1 MKINVIFTIV
11 TKSYIPLA
19 NILGDSILKNQPETN
34 FKVFV
39 VDEQEIDKISALSK
53 FDLISLEVLEITDF
67 ESVAFK
73 YNLTEFCT
81 AIKPKCFEYLF
92 AQNYTNIIYLD
103 PDVYVFS
110 DFDSIYNNLKN
121 YSICLTPHVLYPEM
135 DYSGFWP
142 QGAFLASGIYNLGF
156 IALRASENTNKF
168 LNWWSKNLQDSC
180 YNDRSDGL
188 FTDQKW
194 IDFCPVF
201 FPDMIILRE
210 LGLNVALWNIHE
222 RMISLIDG
230 KYYINK
236 RLEKDNVINNQLN
249 FIHFSNFNFSK
260 AESLE
265 KFIPFTLERCT
276 DFIPLVDFYR
286 TKLIE
291 YDFVSSNKRYKYKF
305 NYFQNGISVNKF
317 HRRLYRKLLENDFK
331 FDNPFSIE
339 KNSFYE
345 LLKKNRLIYKTELN
359 IDYFDSNDDKSFSEK
374 FGVIKFLSRLFIKF
388 FGLKRYTFL
397 CRFGLWF
404 FKYENQIF
412 LIHEFGN
419 KIELKKTIL
428 YINTK
433 DK

>member
-1 MKINVIFTIV
+1 M
-11 TKSYIPLA
+11 
-19 NILGDSILKNQPETN
+19 
-34 FKVFV
+34 
-39 VDEQEIDKISALSK
+39 
-53 FDLISLEVLEITDF
+53 
-67 ESVAFK
+67 
-73 YNLTEFCT
+73 
-81 AIKPKCFEYLF
+81 
-92 AQNYTNIIYLD
+92 
-103 PDVYVFS
+103 
-110 DFDSIYNNLKN
+110 
-121 YSICLTPHVLYPEM
+121 
-135 DYSGFWP
+135 
-142 QGAFLASGIYNLGF
+142 
-156 IALRASENTNKF
+156 
-168 LNWWSKNLQDSC
+168 
-180 YNDRSDGL
+180 
-188 FTDQKW
+188 
-194 IDFCPVF
+194 
-201 FPDMIILRE
+201 
-210 LGLNVALWNIHE
+210 
-222 RMISLIDG
+222 
-230 KYYINK
+230 
-236 RLEKDNVINNQLN
+236 
-249 FIHFSNFNFSK
+249 
-260 AESLE
+260 
-265 KFIPFTLERCT
+265 
-276 DFIPLVDFYR
+276 VDFYR